1 MTEPDIRTR
10 ILLAAKTLFAKH
22 GFDGTTVRQVCEEAG
37 ANVALVSYHFG
48 GKENLFSALFDEFF
62 PNVDDALEQYRD
74 ILAQPETGLALF
86 IEQVMLFK
94 LNDPDMG
101 NILEQEILMH
111 SPRLQAIQDRT
122 FPIWSKL
129 RDLMLDGRSQGK
141 FHFLSIDT
149 TLLLVL
155 GSLLFHKRNYY
166 FRPLL
171 LEEPQPPEA
180 AIAATVEYVYG
191 ALGAAHLVPERY
203 RHGTRGDCQHNA
215 ESIE

>member
-10 ILLAAKTLFAKH
+10 ILLAAKTLFSKQ

-48 GKENLFSALFDEFF
+48 GKENLFLALFEEFF
-62 PNVDDALEQYRD
+62 PNADELLEQYRD
-74 ILAQPETGLALF
+74 VLAQPEIGLATF
-86 IEQVMLFK
+86 IEQVMLYK
-94 LNDPDMG
+94 MNEPDMG

-111 SPRLQAIQDRT
+111 SPRLQAIQNRT
-122 FPIWSKL
+122 FPFWSKL
-129 RDLMLDGRSQGK
+129 RDLIQEGQKRGT
-141 FHFLSIDT
+141 FHFQSIDT

-155 GSLLFHKRNYY
+155 GSLLFHKRIYY

-180 AIAATVEYVYG
+180 AIAATVKYVYG
-191 ALGAAHLVPERY
+191 ALGAADYIPERF
-203 RHGTRGDCQHNA
+203 QQ
-215 ESIE
+215 